1 MPVDQLVELEQALLP
16 EQLVLAVAE
25 LRQEL
30 KLVWHRSCCFRNRCF
45 HNPCC
50 SILFRSNLF
59 RSSRQQSRIHK
70 LGEPVLLRGG
80 PIGRSQPVSRSEL
93 KQRRGCSSIGSDEP
107 GHRFRQQLRGER
119 VRPSHSDRRR
129 MHS

>member
-30 KLVWHRSCCFRNRCF
+30 KPVLHRNCCFR
-45 HNPCC
+45 NPCC
-50 SILFRSNLF
+50 SILFRSNR
-59 RSSRQQSRIHK
+59 RSSRQRFRIHK

-80 PIGRSQPVSRSEL
+80 PIGRSQPVSRSER
-93 KQRRGCSSIGSDEP
+93 KPRMGCSSIGSGES
-107 GHRFRQQLRGER
+107 GHRFRQQLRGEH